1 MTATTEPTQDEYV
14 VDNRTLR
21 SFIEAVSRIRHESDD
36 ANEIIDG
43 IRPHFAEL
51 LADKT
56 WLPQEYQEPAEG
68 SGMGSGI
75 GTWLLYRA
83 GDGSLALSALVV
95 PPGAQTPVHDH
106 LAWGLVGLYRGT
118 QDEDVFTRT
127 DDGSSEEEASL
138 TIRESRALNPGDFYE
153 LLPETDIHRV
163 RTTSDVTSVSLH
175 LLGIDNGCIWR
186 HRFVPEESK
195 VLPFKSGYVNAP
207 CDEGVGVTG

>member
-1 MTATTEPTQDEYV
+1 MTATVDAGQDEYV
-14 VDNRTLR
+14 VDNPRLR
-21 SFIEAVSRIRHESDD
+21 NFITEVSRIRHEQDD
-36 ANEIIDG
+36 PLAIITA
-43 IRPHFAEL
+43 IKPHFAAL
-51 LADKT
+51 LADKS
-56 WLPQEYQEPAEG
+56 WLPEQYQEPAEG

-83 GDGSLALSALVV
+83 ADESLALSALVV

-127 DDGSSEEEASL
+127 DDGAIADEATLELRQS
-138 TIRESRALNPGDFYE
+138 RELAPGDFYE

-186 HRFVPEESK
+186 HRFIPEEQK
-195 VLPFKSGYVNAP
+195 VVPFKSGYVNVP
-207 CDEGVGVTG
+207 CDDTST

>member
-1 MTATTEPTQDEYV
+1 MTATTEPTQDEFV
-14 VDNRTLR
+14 VDNPTLR
-21 SFIEAVSRIRHESDD
+21 SFIDEVSRIRHEQDD
-36 ANEIIDG
+36 PSEIIAG

-56 WLPQEYQEPAEG
+56 WLPQEYQKPVAE

-127 DDGSSEEEASL
+127 RRRVERGDGLAHDQGE
-138 TIRESRALNPGDFYE
+138 PGPQAGRF
-153 LLPETDIHRV
+153 LRV
-163 RTTSDVTSVSLH
+163 APRRPTSTRCARPRT
-175 LLGIDNGCIWR
+175 
-186 HRFVPEESK
+186 
-195 VLPFKSGYVNAP
+195 
-207 CDEGVGVTG
+207 